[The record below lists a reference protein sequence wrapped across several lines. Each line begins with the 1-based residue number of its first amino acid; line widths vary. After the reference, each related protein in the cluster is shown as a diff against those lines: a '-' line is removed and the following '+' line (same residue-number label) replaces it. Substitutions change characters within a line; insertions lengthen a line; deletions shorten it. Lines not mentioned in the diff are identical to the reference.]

1 MLQLEVDGQS
11 SPMGLHLFIPQREE
25 SGESL
30 LVINGIV
37 VEVDKS
43 FSLFGAAREILNI
56 TSPIAVNKFTRLQ
69 YSVSVGES
77 SEIVRFCVFEQFPGD
92 FNAEGSHCQ
101 IVDSS
106 QDVDVAFGDLLNG
119 KQADISFIGLVQEV
133 ETPLEASSIIS
144 DINIIQDESTD
155 IFDENGCKDIN
166 AITSGTGES
175 TVCTCAN
182 GFVSSNGGKIQGQF
196 DACVA
201 CILSEYCRF
210 DGEACSGDDEC
221 IANECERDSD
231 MGSCS
236 SRVST
241 SKLISSLIARILLY
255 SI

>member
-11 SPMGLHLFIPQREE
+11 SPMGVHLFIPAREE
-25 SGESL
+25 VGDSL
-30 LVINGIV
+30 LVMNGIV

-43 FSLFGAAREILNI
+43 ISLFGAAREILNI
-56 TSPIAVNKFTRLQ
+56 TSPIAINKFTRLQ
-69 YSVSVGES
+69 YSVSVGEFLQNL
-77 SEIVRFCVFEQFPGD
+77 RFCVFEQFPGD
-92 FNAEGSHCQ
+92 FNTEGSHCQ

-133 ETPLEASSIIS
+133 ATPLEASSIIS
-144 DINIIQDESTD
+144 DINIIQDESTE

-175 TVCTCAN
+175 TVCTCGN
-182 GFVSSNGGKIQGQF
+182 GFVSSNGGKKQGQF
-196 DACVA
+196 DTCVP

-221 IANECERDSD
+221 IANKCDRDSD
-231 MGSCS
+231 IGSCS
-236 SRVST
+236 SRVSR
-241 SKLISSLIARILLY
+241 SHYCPYPRLFYI
-255 SI
+255 

>member
-1 MLQLEVDGQS
+1 MLQLELGGQS
-11 SPMGLHLFIPQREE
+11 SPMGVHLFIAE
-25 SGESL
+25 SEFGDSL
-30 LVINGIV
+30 LVMNGIV

-43 FSLFGAAREILNI
+43 ISLFGAAREIFNI
-56 TSPIAVNKFTRLQ
+56 TSPITVNRFTRLQ
-69 YSVSVGES
+69 YSVSVGEFLQNL
-77 SEIVRFCVFEQFPGD
+77 RLCVFEQFPGD
-92 FNAEGSHCQ
+92 FNTEGSHCK

-119 KQADISFIGLVQEV
+119 KQADINFIGLVQEV
-133 ETPLEASSIIS
+133 TAPALEASSIIS

-175 TVCTCAN
+175 TVCTCGN
-182 GFVSSNGGKIQGQF
+182 GFVSSNGGKKQGQF
-196 DACVA
+196 DTCVP

-221 IANECERDSD
+221 IANNCDRDSD

-236 SRVST
+236 SRVS
-241 SKLISSLIARILLY
+241 RYHYCLY
-255 SI
+255 PRLFCF